1 MSVRSFL
8 FSEGMKSFG
17 GSVFRSAESSSL
29 VVLSLAGLGRLLVF
43 RLLAS
48 RMLASLREK

>member
-1 MSVRSFL
+1 MSVRLFL

-17 GSVFRSAESSSL
+17 HSVFQNVENSSL
-29 VVLSLAGLGRLLVF
+29 VAGSLAGLGRLSVF

-48 RMLASLREK
+48 RMPESSREK